1 MMKKWLKLNTW
12 VKLVQRTFLYLRSP
26 MVPLWEKILLAAP
39 AALYWVLPD
48 VLPYLPFDDIAV
60 TVILANWF
68 MNRIEKKYP
77 QVTYPHNKKE

>member
-1 MMKKWLKLNTW
+1 M
-12 VKLVQRTFLYLRSP
+12 
-26 MVPLWEKILLAAP
+26 LAAP
-39 AALYWVLPD
+39 AVLYWVLPD

-77 QVTYPHNKKE
+77 QVKYPHNKKEY